1 RPRGSRAPA
10 RRVAARGEHPAAEPG
25 HGRDPRR
32 AAGPGARP
40 AAPAAGAGRVGRAQ
54 DPGRRRRPGPRAA
67 RRGRVLDAAGDDR
80 PAGHA
85 PPPPGPGRDRHQD
98 RARGCPPP
106 LRPGRAQYPA
116 GAPCRDAGAGP
127 GRPGAALLPAA
138 EPRGAR
144 ARGRGLAHGA
154 GPSAPG
160 PLAPRC
166 RGLLHPAPG
175 LRPRGAAPGLR
186 LGGPAWRPRGRV
198 RPDPGRAGSRPR
210 RGRGMTAEAPPAID
224 LAGLLRR
231 LHLPTVR
238 RLYPDLAARAEAEG
252 MAYRDFL
259 ALLLAEEVA
268 HRAQTRIPR
277 GVRRAR
283 FPVLKTI
290 DEDDFTCQTSLR
302 LSLLGSALSPEFVT
316 PGQGLMFGG
325 PPGTGKT
332 HLVGAIASRA
342 IQNGFDARF
351 TTAADLIDHL
361 SGAAREGKRR

>member
-1 RPRGSRAPA
+1 
-10 RRVAARGEHPAAEPG
+10 
-25 HGRDPRR
+25 
-32 AAGPGARP
+32 
-40 AAPAAGAGRVGRAQ
+40 
-54 DPGRRRRPGPRAA
+54 
-67 RRGRVLDAAGDDR
+67 
-80 PAGHA
+80 
-85 PPPPGPGRDRHQD
+85 
-98 RARGCPPP
+98 
-106 LRPGRAQYPA
+106 
-116 GAPCRDAGAGP
+116 
-127 GRPGAALLPAA
+127 
-138 EPRGAR
+138 
-144 ARGRGLAHGA
+144 
-154 GPSAPG
+154 
-160 PLAPRC
+160 
-166 RGLLHPAPG
+166 
-175 LRPRGAAPGLR
+175 
-186 LGGPAWRPRGRV
+186 
-198 RPDPGRAGSRPR
+198 
-210 RGRGMTAEAPPAID
+210 MTAEAPPAID

-361 SGAAREGKRR
+361 SGAAREGKRRHLLPTSPHVDVLVIDEVGSLSDGPDAANLLVQVVNDRSLHRRPLLFTTNKPLGAWGRVFHDADLAEALLDRVLARGRHIELRGPSYRTRHAGLDLRGGPEPGSAAPARVSGKHRPEFPEPTA